1 MRADDIFAPGNY
13 ITENIWKLVNRSALL
28 IADVTN
34 KNPNV
39 FYELGIARTVGRDVI
54 LISQKK
60 EDVPF
65 DIQNLQY
72 YLYTYDENGKQKL
85 SDD

>member
-1 MRADDIFAPGNY
+1 M
-13 ITENIWKLVNRSALL
+13 

-39 FYELGIARTVGRDVI
+39 FYELGIAHTVGRDVI

-72 YLYTYDENGKQKL
+72 YLYTDDENGKQKL
-85 SDD
+85 RDDLKNLMKQTKPKATHPSFWWPT